1 MRDIARI
8 KQEIKRNHER
18 SDQELMQMKIVLE
31 EKQHLLKNADVQN
44 DNLKRD
50 LDDLQRVYQKQK
62 DHYEP
67 ELDRGFEEINKL
79 KQLISDGQLQ
89 LKELTRPAKLNKH
102 FIEKRLHC
110 QIRDLKDELFE
121 AKR

>member
-50 LDDLQRVYQKQK
+50 LDDLQRVYQK
-62 DHYEP
+62 
-67 ELDRGFEEINKL
+67 
-79 KQLISDGQLQ
+79 
-89 LKELTRPAKLNKH
+89 
-102 FIEKRLHC
+102 
-110 QIRDLKDELFE
+110 
-121 AKR
+121 